1 MTLRD
6 LLPDDWQAALKP
18 RYNLSLLQRLDAFL
32 AQERTAGAVFPS
44 EENVFAALT
53 ATPYEQVKAVLL
65 GQDPYHDD
73 GQACGLA
80 FSVPEGIPA
89 PPSLRNILREYSADL
104 GYPAPSQPSL
114 LPWASHGVLLLNT
127 VLTVRA
133 HQAGSHRNH
142 GWEQFTDAV
151 IGALSARSRPV
162 VFLLW
167 GNPAREK
174 LRLIDQE
181 RHLVLLGVHPS
192 PLSAYRGFFGS
203 RPFSHA
209 NELLQ
214 QKGLPP
220 IDWRLP

>member
-1 MTLRD
+1 MTLRE
-6 LLPDDWQAALKP
+6 LLPGDWQAALKP
-18 RYNLSLLQRLDAFL
+18 RYNLSLLQRLDVFL
-32 AQERTAGAVFPS
+32 AQERAIAQVFPQP
-44 EENVFAALT
+44 ENIFAALA

-80 FSVPEGIPA
+80 FSVPTGVPA
-89 PPSLRNILREYSADL
+89 PPSLRNILREYCDDL
-104 GYPAPSQPSL
+104 GYPAPSEASL
-114 LPWASHGVLLLNT
+114 LPWARQGVLLLNT

-151 IGALSARSRPV
+151 IGALSARERPV
-162 VFLLW
+162 AFLLW

-181 RHLVLLGVHPS
+181 RHPVLLGVHPS

-203 RPFSHA
+203 RPFSRV

-214 QKGLPP
+214 KRGQSP
-220 IDWRLP
+220 IDWKLT

>member
-203 RPFSHA
+203 RPFSRA

>member
-114 LPWASHGVLLLNT
+114 LPWANHGVLLLNT

-203 RPFSHA
+203 RPFSRA

-214 QKGLPP
+214 KKGIPP

>member
-114 LPWASHGVLLLNT
+114 LPWANHGVLLLNT

-203 RPFSHA
+203 RPFSRA

>member
-6 LLPDDWQAALKP
+6 LLPGDWQAALKP
-18 RYNLSLLQRLDAFL
+18 RYDLSLLQRLDDFL

-44 EENVFAALT
+44 EENVFAALA

-80 FSVPEGIPA
+80 FSVPEGVPA

-114 LPWASHGVLLLNT
+114 LPWANHGVLLLNT

-162 VFLLW
+162 VCLLW

-203 RPFSHA
+203 RPFSRA

-214 QKGLPP
+214 KKGIPP
-220 IDWRLP
+220 IDWLLP